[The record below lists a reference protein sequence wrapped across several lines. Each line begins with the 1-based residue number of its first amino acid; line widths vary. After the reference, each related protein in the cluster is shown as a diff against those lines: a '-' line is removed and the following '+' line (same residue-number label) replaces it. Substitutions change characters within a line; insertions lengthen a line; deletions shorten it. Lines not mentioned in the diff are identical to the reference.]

1 MLPRHLPET
10 PPGRVAPATRA
21 WVIIRVMA
29 KTSVAVFGSSQAA
42 RNSPHYN
49 VGVELGSALARRGAV
64 IRCGG
69 YGGVM
74 EAVASGAKEAGGTVV
89 GCTLGW
95 FGESRVPNTHLDE
108 VHEAPD
114 LAARLDCLLK
124 DARGAVVLHGGV
136 GTLNELLWVWTLLMH
151 DRDEGPES
159 IALLGDHWQDLLSFL
174 AERFEIAPPVRE
186 LVRVA
191 GTPEEAAAIA
201 WGERG

>member
-1 MLPRHLPET
+1 
-10 PPGRVAPATRA
+10 
-21 WVIIRVMA
+21 MA
-29 KTSVAVFGSSQAA
+29 KTSVAVFGSSQAP

-49 VGVELGSALARRGAV
+49 VGVEVGSALARRGAV

-74 EAVASGAKEAGGTVV
+74 EAVASGAKAEGGTVV
-89 GCTLGW
+89 GCTLRW
-95 FGESRVPNTHLDE
+95 FGESRVPNTQLDE
-108 VHEAPD
+108 VNEAPD

-124 DARGAVVLHGGV
+124 DTRGAVVLHGGV

-159 IALLGDHWQDLLSFL
+159 IALLGEQWEELLAFL
-174 AERFEIAPPVRE
+174 TQRFEVAPPVRE

-191 GTPEEAAAIA
+191 ATPDEAAAIA

>member
-1 MLPRHLPET
+1 
-10 PPGRVAPATRA
+10 
-21 WVIIRVMA
+21 MA

-42 RNSPHYN
+42 RNSPQYN
-49 VGVELGSALARRGAV
+49 VGMELGSALARRGAE

-74 EAVASGAKEAGGTVV
+74 EAVASGAKEAGGTVI
-89 GCTLGW
+89 GCTLSW
-95 FGESRVPNTHLDE
+95 FGESRIPNTQLDE

-124 DARGAVVLHGGV
+124 GARGAVVLHGGV

-159 IALLGDHWQDLLSFL
+159 IALLGDHWGELLAFL
-174 AERFEIAPPVRE
+174 SARFEVAPPIRE
-186 LVRVA
+186 LVRIA
-191 GTPEEAAAIA
+191 ATPEEAAAIA